1 MSGDVTP
8 SASLYQAGR
17 FHPLSRAAV
26 TNTLRQLLKQAG
38 IDHPHY
44 SSYSFRIGAATTAT
58 TAAAAG
64 LPA

>member
-1 MSGDVTP
+1 MTP
-8 SASLYQAGR
+8 SASLYQANR

-44 SSYSFRIGAATTAT
+44 SLHSFRIGAATTASG
-58 TAAAAG
+58 AG